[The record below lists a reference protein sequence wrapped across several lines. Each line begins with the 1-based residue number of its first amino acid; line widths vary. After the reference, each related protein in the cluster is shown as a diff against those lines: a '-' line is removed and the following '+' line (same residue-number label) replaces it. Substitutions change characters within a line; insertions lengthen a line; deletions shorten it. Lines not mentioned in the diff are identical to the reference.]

1 MAIIICCINNKNKK
15 NLLMVLEKDLT
26 EKETWEIIKPV
37 CRELYELVGGE
48 NIQFVSGARNEKTG
62 TYQINLKSSRLH
74 FASRGLKDSIGDIEY
89 ERGKIRIG
97 LRANGIPVNVFVEL
111 K

>member
-1 MAIIICCINNKNKK
+1 MN
-15 NLLMVLEKDLT
+15 KDLT
-26 EKETWEIIKPV
+26 EKETWEIINPV
-37 CRELYELVGGE
+37 CRELYELVNGK
-48 NIQFVSGARNEKTG
+48 NIQFVSGILNEKTG
-62 TYQINLKSSRLH
+62 TYKVNLKSNRLH

-89 ERGKIRIG
+89 EHGKIRIG

>member
-1 MAIIICCINNKNKK
+1 M
-15 NLLMVLEKDLT
+15 EKDLT

-37 CRELYELVGGE
+37 CRELYELVGAQ
-48 NIQFVSGARNEKTG
+48 NIQFVSGVRNEKIG
-62 TYQINLKSSRLH
+62 TYKINLKSSRLH

-97 LRANGIPVNVFVEL
+97 LRANGIPVNVIMKL

>member
-1 MAIIICCINNKNKK
+1 MIIHLDKSISQ
-15 NLLMVLEKDLT
+15 
-26 EKETWEIIKPV
+26 KEAWEIIKPV
-37 CRELYELVGGE
+37 CRELYELVGAQ
-48 NIQFVSGARNEKTG
+48 NIQFVSGARNEKIG
-62 TYQINLKSSRLH
+62 ICKINLKSSRLH

-97 LRANGIPVNVFVEL
+97 LRANGIPLNVFVEL